1 MRMLLAL
8 VLTTFIVVMVME
20 ELSSARYVPETPA
33 IMEEARVPIPGR
45 N

>member
-20 ELSSARYVPETPA
+20 ELSSARHVPETS
-33 IMEEARVPIPGR
+33 IVMEETRVPIPGR